1 MVMIR
6 QRKYGQGHRYYVEGD
21 ERVDPALPL
30 VSCSTIARY
39 TDSGG
44 GDGLLY
50 WAADHALATG
60 KRDAFKDASNGAIA
74 IGNDLHAEISEHIS
88 TGEQPKNPS
97 ALFGAWYSSMQ
108 EKGIQWLATELMV
121 YHPNLLYAGQ
131 CDAIGI
137 VDDEITLFD
146 WKTTDGLDKRGKR
159 KTLGQTTHAAQVG
172 GYWLALSE
180 AHRDTG
186 IDIVGYSAPDTPGL
200 PVPTRLVIC
209 YVLKDILEVQWRYVH
224 LSRAVTAFEAAHRI
238 YKATRESLYE

>member
-1 MVMIR
+1 MATIQ
-6 QRKYGQGHRYYVEGD
+6 QRKYGNGHRYYVEGD

-39 TDSGG
+39 ADSGG

-74 IGNDLHAEISEHIS
+74 VGNDLHAEIEEHIS
-88 TGEQPKNPS
+88 TGKQPKNPS

-108 EKGIQWLATELMV
+108 EKGIKWLATELMV
-121 YHPNLLYAGQ
+121 YHPDLLYAGQ

-137 VDDEITLFD
+137 VDDEVTLFD

-159 KTLGQTTHAAQVG
+159 KKLGQTTHAAQVG
-172 GYWLALSE
+172 GYWLALSKE
-180 AHRDTG
+180 HREKSVNV
-186 IDIVGYSAPDTPGL
+186 VGYVAPSDPGL

-209 YVLKDILEVQWRYVH
+209 YVLKDVLEVEWRYVN
-224 LSRAVTAFEAAHRI
+224 LSLASGAFAAAHEV
-238 YKATRESLYE
+238 YNYAKGGLYE